1 MVVAGTVLPGTRS
14 GRPDDRERIGQ
25 EAWVGFGVTN
35 PGSSV
40 KAPPLP
46 FQAAAAGAGRP
57 QLRRMP
63 HRRSALCPRPGAA
76 HHDEHPYGRDDY
88 ASNTWHAL
96 KVA

>member
-1 MVVAGTVLPGTRS
+1 
-14 GRPDDRERIGQ
+14 
-25 EAWVGFGVTN
+25 
-35 PGSSV
+35 
-40 KAPPLP
+40 
-46 FQAAAAGAGRP
+46 
-57 QLRRMP
+57 MP